1 VRRVA
6 IISSKICVGSVD
18 PQVKTYQLGIVVTI
32 SGLHGTGKSTY
43 ARVLAG
49 KFGLRHVSAGTLFRQ
64 IAAERGVS
72 LTELSRLAATREEL
86 DRLVD
91 EQTKKAAAQGNAI
104 IDGLLAGWMAGDQ
117 ANIKVFLI
125 ASDRVRFRR
134 IARREKVPYEDAERA
149 TVTREDYERRRFK
162 RYYNLEIEDRS
173 IYDVVLNTELL
184 PVNATIAVLWK
195 LISEYTAL
203 RGGERR

>member
-1 VRRVA
+1 
-6 IISSKICVGSVD
+6 
-18 PQVKTYQLGIVVTI
+18 
-32 SGLHGTGKSTY
+32 
-43 ARVLAG
+43 
-49 KFGLRHVSAGTLFRQ
+49 
-64 IAAERGVS
+64 VS

-91 EQTKKAAAQGNAI
+91 EQTKKAAAQGNTI

-117 ANIKVFLI
+117 ADIKVFLT

-184 PVNATIAVLWK
+184 PLNATITVLWK

-203 RGGERR
+203 RGGERG